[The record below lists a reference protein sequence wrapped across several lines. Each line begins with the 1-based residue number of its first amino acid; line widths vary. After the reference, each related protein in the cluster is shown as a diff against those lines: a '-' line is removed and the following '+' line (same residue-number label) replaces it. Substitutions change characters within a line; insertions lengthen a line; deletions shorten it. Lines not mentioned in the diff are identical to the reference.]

1 MKIPILDEL
10 ELEGRTVF
18 IRVDFNVPLD
28 EEGKITD
35 DRRIRE
41 ALPTIRHA
49 IDRGGRVVLASHLG
63 RPKGKPNPAFSLL
76 PVGERL
82 SELLELDVVF
92 GDDCVGDAV
101 RRMTSELAVGGVIL
115 LENLRF
121 HGGEEK
127 NDRGFARQL
136 AAGVD
141 VWVMDAFG
149 TAHRAHASTAGMA
162 EFVEARAAG
171 FLVKKELEYLGRA
184 LQDPKRPF
192 MAVLGGA
199 KVTDK
204 IRVIDSLI
212 TRCDA
217 LLIGGAMAY
226 TFLKADGQSI
236 GESRVED
243 EEGLEAAARIL
254 DRARE
259 RKVELRLPIDHLV
272 VESLEDEKGQVT
284 EGASIPTGK
293 MGVDIGPRTLAQ
305 YRERLAEAGTVFWN
319 GPMGIFERE
328 AFARGTLGVAEA
340 LAASGAISVVGG
352 GDSASAVEVAG
363 VADRITHVSTGGGAS
378 LKFLEGKPLPALQAL
393 AGES

>member
-1 MKIPILDEL
+1 MKIPTLDSI
-10 ELEGRTVF
+10 ELEGRCVF

-28 EEGKITD
+28 EEGTITD

-49 IDRGGRVVLASHLG
+49 IDAGGRVVLASHLG
-63 RPKGKPNPAFSLL
+63 RPKGKPTPSLSLL
-76 PVGERL
+76 PVGQRL

-101 RRMTSELAVGGVIL
+101 RRMVGDLGHGGVIL

-162 EFVEARAAG
+162 EFVEDRAAG
-171 FLVKKELEYLGRA
+171 FLVQKELDFLGRA
-184 LQDPKRPF
+184 LEHPKRPF
-192 MAVLGGA
+192 MVVLGGA
-199 KVTDK
+199 KVSDK
-204 IRVIDSLI
+204 IRVIDSLLG
-212 TRCDA
+212 RCDA

-226 TFLKADGQSI
+226 TFLKADGQSV
-236 GESRVED
+236 GDSLVEEESLD
-243 EEGLEAAARIL
+243 TAARIL
-254 DRARE
+254 ARAAE
-259 RKVELRLPIDHLV
+259 RKVELRLPVDHLV
-272 VESLEDEKGQVT
+272 VEHLDDTRAQVT
-284 EGASIPTGK
+284 ENVSIPGGR
-293 MGVDIGPRTLAQ
+293 MGVDIGPRTLTAF
-305 YRERLAEAGTVFWN
+305 RERLAEAGTVFWN
-319 GPMGIFERE
+319 GPMGIFERPE
-328 AFARGTLGVAEA
+328 FARGTLGVAEA

-352 GDSASAVEVAG
+352 GDSASAVRVAG
-363 VADRITHVSTGGGAS
+363 VADRISHVSTGGGAS
-378 LKFLEGKPLPALQAL
+378 LKFLEGKPLPGLQAL
-393 AGES
+393 AGE